1 MVDCVGEN
9 DSTHYHYAAPG
20 RYTGQPSL
28 VTQPQLCHNCN
39 KNQATKIQELNSF
52 EPSRESDF
60 FSEFDAHK
68 NHLDKRYK
76 LCHSCHN
83 TVQHHLNLQEKDLK
97 TFVLGTHLQKSKS
110 TPTKLKHFKIYSPE
124 SIIIMLAKL
133 TCVFLAALLVFSDSP
148 HANHNNCGE
157 FLSYWSISF
166 VANQDFWSS
175 FPHKNMTTA
184 SACLLLTQ
192 LFQVAVRTSWQ
203 KSLELMLCLCSLARR
218 KYLHILLCCLLM
230 NFLIFLKKKS
240 RFGILILVSWTLLSA
255 LRFWEVFWRKTDTRW
270 HTRMAVFCLIL
281 DMCSFLFSLLSYA
294 RGMVRRKKKRCQF
307 TPSPSSVEKH
317 HTSAVDSNAM
327 DTSTCSE
334 STPSHRKTSTELDH
348 NLNGLSLGLPTKR
361 KNGYRNPLS
370 AGNFGTGF
378 FWSQTLSNNSEET
391 PLVSMQ
397 QRPLIV
403 PATLHFSGLRDRS
416 PAART
421 LETQSVARSGGNSYT
436 ISSDEDSESESDT
449 KDENFQRNSH
459 LMNDR
464 KSKSKRIPRRTKRQ
478 TFSPKIIMTP
488 ITRSLL
494 LLASLLLNAYFIV
507 SFTDW
512 PQRILLSLRKVS
524 GTSK

>member
-1 MVDCVGEN
+1 M
-9 DSTHYHYAAPG
+9 
-20 RYTGQPSL
+20 
-28 VTQPQLCHNCN
+28 
-39 KNQATKIQELNSF
+39 
-52 EPSRESDF
+52 
-60 FSEFDAHK
+60 
-68 NHLDKRYK
+68 
-76 LCHSCHN
+76 
-83 TVQHHLNLQEKDLK
+83 
-97 TFVLGTHLQKSKS
+97 
-110 TPTKLKHFKIYSPE
+110 
-124 SIIIMLAKL
+124 
-133 TCVFLAALLVFSDSP
+133 
-148 HANHNNCGE
+148 
-157 FLSYWSISF
+157 
-166 VANQDFWSS
+166 
-175 FPHKNMTTA
+175 
-184 SACLLLTQ
+184 
-192 LFQVAVRTSWQ
+192 
-203 KSLELMLCLCSLARR
+203 
-218 KYLHILLCCLLM
+218 HILLCCLLM

-370 AGNFGTGF
+370 PGNFGTGF

-464 KSKSKRIPRRTKRQ
+464 KSKSKQISRRTKRQ
-478 TFSPKIIMTP
+478 TSSPKIIMTP